1 MNKKERILLD
11 ATLVAVIDNGVFH
24 AELSNGHELVVFV
37 TESERASCCYKVS
50 DVVEIE
56 ILPSDMSKGRI
67 LGCGHNEGKSIG

>member
-24 AELSNGHELVVFV
+24 AKLSNGHELVVFV
-37 TESERASCCYKVS
+37 TESERASSCYKVS
-50 DVVEIE
+50 DIVEIE